1 MLNLQITSDINPAG
15 LEKRFAED
23 VLLKELKN
31 KLVLITGV
39 ETAAMQIEL
48 HVDNQLKGQL
58 TNDEQSIGDAVGQ
71 ENAGKQLRLH
81 VIDKSGASA
90 GLLDDGQ
97 EVKKYEMSDEA
108 YEKRENS
115 LRNFKKQNKLGRFG
129 EKATNGNGVKEN

>member
-1 MLNLQITSDINPAG
+1 MLTLQITSDINPAG

-23 VLLKELKN
+23 VLLKDLKN

-39 ETAAMQIEL
+39 ETGSQVIEL
-48 HVDNQLKGQL
+48 HVDNQLKGEL
-58 TNDEQSIGDAVGQ
+58 TDDGQSIGDAVG
-71 ENAGKQLRLH
+71 EANAGKQLRLH
-81 VIDKSGASA
+81 VVDKSGTSA

-115 LRNFKKQNKLGRFG
+115 LRNFKKQNKLGRFA
-129 EKATNGNGVKEN
+129 EKSANGDAKNA

>member
-23 VLLKELKN
+23 VLLKDLKN

-39 ETAAMQIEL
+39 ETAGQRIEL
-48 HVDNQLKGQL
+48 YVDNQLIGEL
-58 TNDEQSIGDAVGQ
+58 TNDEQSIGDAVGTA
-71 ENAGKQLRLH
+71 NAGKQLRLH

-108 YEKRENS
+108 YDKRENS

-129 EKATNGNGVKEN
+129 GATNGDAKKD